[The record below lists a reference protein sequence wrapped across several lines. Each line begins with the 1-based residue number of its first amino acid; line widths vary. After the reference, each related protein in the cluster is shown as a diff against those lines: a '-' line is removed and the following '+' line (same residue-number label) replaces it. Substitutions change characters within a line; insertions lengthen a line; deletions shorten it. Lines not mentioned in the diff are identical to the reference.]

1 MTGSPDQINTS
12 AVPAQMADPAA
23 RAAARRTKQS
33 LYVRLARYRDVVRE
47 FAIADFR
54 LRYHDSLLG
63 YVWFLLSPAL
73 MFGVYYFIFT
83 EVIYISV
90 ANFALYLI
98 LGIISY
104 NFFQDCTF
112 SAMYSLQAKAS
123 IIKKVNFPRYLVI
136 LASSVT
142 GTFSLLVNL
151 GIILLVVFITRGIP
165 PLIWL
170 FPIPLICLFLFST
183 GVGFILAILYV
194 RFKDLAQI
202 WNILTLAIFWL
213 TPVVYDVTSLP
224 ESTQIIVFLNP
235 LARIFMLF
243 RHYLLYDFFEPR
255 FLVITLVA
263 STAVFLAGFWLFRR
277 TQDKIAEQL

>member
-1 MTGSPDQINTS
+1 MTASPEQFNNT
-12 AVPAQMADPAA
+12 AVPVQKAEPTAWAEA
-23 RAAARRTKQS
+23 RQAKPN

-112 SAMYSLQAKAS
+112 SAM
-123 IIKKVNFPRYLVI
+123 
-136 LASSVT
+136 
-142 GTFSLLVNL
+142 
-151 GIILLVVFITRGIP
+151 
-165 PLIWL
+165 
-170 FPIPLICLFLFST
+170 
-183 GVGFILAILYV
+183 
-194 RFKDLAQI
+194 
-202 WNILTLAIFWL
+202 
-213 TPVVYDVTSLP
+213 
-224 ESTQIIVFLNP
+224 
-235 LARIFMLF
+235 
-243 RHYLLYDFFEPR
+243 
-255 FLVITLVA
+255 
-263 STAVFLAGFWLFRR
+263 
-277 TQDKIAEQL
+277 

>member
-1 MTGSPDQINTS
+1 MKLSTGT
-12 AVPAQMADPAA
+12 AAQAHFRPSTAA
-23 RAAARRTKQS
+23 RSRR
-33 LYVRLARYRDVVRE
+33 YFDIVRE
-47 FAIADFR
+47 FAVADFR
-54 LRYHDSLLG
+54 LRYHDSFLG
-63 YVWFLLSPAL
+63 YVWFLLSPVL

-83 EVIYISV
+83 EVIHINV

-151 GIILLVVFITRGIP
+151 GIILLVVFVTRGIP

-183 GVGFILAILYV
+183 GVGFILAVLYV

-255 FLVITLVA
+255 FLVITIVA